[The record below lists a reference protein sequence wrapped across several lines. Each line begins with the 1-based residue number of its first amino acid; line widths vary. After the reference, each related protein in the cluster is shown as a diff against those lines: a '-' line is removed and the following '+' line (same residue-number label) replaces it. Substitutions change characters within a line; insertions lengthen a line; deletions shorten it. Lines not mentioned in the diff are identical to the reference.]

1 MAAQAPGLWQS
12 QLANAAA
19 RIEPPSPP
27 AQVGRADHADGG
39 VAAYFDHED
48 VNFASS
54 EDLFAADQLLL
65 VGRERDPEGAE
76 ATAAGSQDD
85 NDLDYYDGDDDC
97 KF

>member
-39 VAAYFDHED
+39 VAAYIDHED

-54 EDLFAADQLLL
+54 EDLFAADQLLIA
-65 VGRERDPEGAE
+65 GRERDPEGAE

-85 NDLDYYDGDDDC
+85 NDLDDYDEDDC

>member
-1 MAAQAPGLWQS
+1 MVVLMVVIVVEVVW
-12 QLANAAA
+12 LHILTT
-19 RIEPPSPP
+19 RK
-27 AQVGRADHADGG
+27 
-39 VAAYFDHED
+39 D

-85 NDLDYYDGDDDC
+85 NDLDDYDEDDC

>member
-1 MAAQAPGLWQS
+1 MVVIVVEVVWLHI
-12 QLANAAA
+12 LTT
-19 RIEPPSPP
+19 RK
-27 AQVGRADHADGG
+27 
-39 VAAYFDHED
+39 D

-85 NDLDYYDGDDDC
+85 NDLDDYDEDDC